1 MHTFKQCD
9 YYNVIRTAE
18 EEARE
23 RGHAIGL
30 AEGRAEGREEGL
42 SEGRAE
48 GRAEGRVE
56 GLVEGRAIEKR
67 ENIQSLLKAGVTME
81 TIATALNLTEEEVHI
96 YAESVL

>member
-1 MHTFKQCD
+1 MEDYMHTFKQCD

-42 SEGRAE
+42 SEGRA
-48 GRAEGRVE
+48 
-56 GLVEGRAIEKR
+56 IEKR
-67 ENIQSLLKAGVTME
+67 ENIQNLLKAGVTME

>member
-30 AEGRAEGREEGL
+30 AEGRAEGRAEGL
-42 SEGRAE
+42 TEGLAE
-48 GRAEGRVE
+48 GLAEGKKE
-56 GLVEGRAIEKR
+56 MALSIAKKLLVEGMTVQKISE
-67 ENIQSLLKAGVTME
+67 
-81 TIATALNLTEEEVHI
+81 LTGLDIDEFQTE
-96 YAESVL
+96 